1 MYSRRCIATTLTTVL
16 VIGLLVLL
24 IANSVNLLVF
34 DIIAAQENSTDTIIE
49 NKTGTRSV
57 LRSTLSQGYA
67 LANQI
72 TVTTDKQTYDPGE
85 TVNITIKNVGTQP
98 IHFSGVDS
106 DIKIT
111 NQESGKSFIPSPLL
125 LTALIPSGS
134 SKIVVWNQQDYV
146 GQQVGSGNYTALVSI
161 GQLAA
166 NTTFAISPK

>member
-85 TVNITIKNVGTQP
+85 TVNITIKNFGTQP

-111 NQESGKSFIPSPLL
+111 NRESGKSFIPSPLL

-146 GQQVGSGNYTALVSI
+146 GQLVGSGNYTALVSI
-161 GQLAA
+161 GQIAA
-166 NTTFAISPK
+166 NTTFAISP

>member
-72 TVTTDKQTYDPGE
+72 TVTTDKQAYDPGE

-161 GQLAA
+161 GQLTA
-166 NTTFAISPK
+166 NTTFAISP

>member
-1 MYSRRCIATTLTTVL
+1 MYSRRCIPTTLTTVL

-34 DIIAAQENSTDTIIE
+34 DIIVAQENSTDTIIE
-49 NKTGTRSV
+49 NRTSARSV

-72 TVTTDKQTYDPGE
+72 TVTTDKQTYEPGE

-134 SKIVVWNQQDYV
+134 SKIVVWNQQDYI
-146 GQQVGSGNYTALVSI
+146 GQQVGSGNYTAFVSI

-166 NTTFAISPK
+166 NTTFAITPK

>member
-125 LTALIPSGS
+125 LTALIPSG
-134 SKIVVWNQQDYV
+134 
-146 GQQVGSGNYTALVSI
+146 
-161 GQLAA
+161 
-166 NTTFAISPK
+166 

>member
-146 GQQVGSGNYTALVSI
+146 GQQVGSGSYTALVSI

-166 NTTFAISPK
+166 NTTFAISP

>member
-24 IANSVNLLVF
+24 TANSVNLLVF
-34 DIIAAQENSTDTIIE
+34 DIIGAQENSTDTIIE

-72 TVTTDKQTYDPGE
+72 TVTTDKQTYEPGE

-134 SKIVVWNQQDYV
+134 SKIVVWNQQDYI
-146 GQQVGSGNYTALVSI
+146 GQQVGSGNYIALVSI

-166 NTTFAISPK
+166 NTTFAISP

>member
-161 GQLAA
+161 GQ
-166 NTTFAISPK
+166 FSC

>member
-166 NTTFAISPK
+166 NTTFAISR

>member
-1 MYSRRCIATTLTTVL
+1 MYSRRLIVTTLTTVL

-24 IANSVNLLVF
+24 TANSVDLLVF
-34 DIIAAQENSTDTIIE
+34 DIIGAQENSTETIIE
-49 NKTGTRSV
+49 NRTGARSV

-72 TVTTDKQTYDPGE
+72 IVTTDKQTYEPGE

-106 DIKIT
+106 DIEIT

-125 LTALIPSGS
+125 LTALLPSGS
-134 SKIVVWNQQDYV
+134 SKIVVWNQQDYI

-166 NTTFAISPK
+166 NTTFGISP

>member
-1 MYSRRCIATTLTTVL
+1 MYSLRCIATTLTTVL
-16 VIGLLVLL
+16 VIDLLVIL

-34 DIIAAQENSTDTIIE
+34 DITGAQENSTDTIIE
-49 NKTGTRSV
+49 NNTGTRSV
-57 LRSTLSQGYA
+57 LRSTQSQGYA

-72 TVTTDKQTYDPGE
+72 TVTTDKQTYEPGE
-85 TVNITIKNVGTQP
+85 IVNITIKNVGTQP

-134 SKIVVWNQQDYV
+134 SKIVVWNQQDYI

-161 GQLAA
+161 GRLAD
-166 NTTFAISPK
+166 NTTFAISP

>member
-1 MYSRRCIATTLTTVL
+1 MYSRRCIATTLTTIL
-16 VIGLLVLL
+16 VVDLSVLL

-34 DIIAAQENSTDTIIE
+34 DIIGAQENSPDTINE
-49 NKTGTRSV
+49 NRTGTRSV
-57 LRSTLSQGYA
+57 LRSTQSQGYA

-72 TVTTDKQTYDPGE
+72 TVTTDKQTYEPGE

-111 NQESGKSFIPSPLL
+111 NQASGKSFIPSPLL

-134 SKIVVWNQQDYV
+134 SKIVVWNQQDYI

-161 GQLAA
+161 GQVAA
-166 NTTFAISPK
+166 NTSFGISP

>member
-1 MYSRRCIATTLTTVL
+1 MYSRRCISTTLTTVL

-24 IANSVNLLVF
+24 TANSVNLLVF
-34 DIIAAQENSTDTIIE
+34 DIIGAQENSTDTIIE
-49 NKTGTRSV
+49 NNTSTRSV
-57 LRSTLSQGYA
+57 LRSTQSQGYA

-72 TVTTDKQTYDPGE
+72 TVTTDKQTYEPGE
-85 TVNITIKNVGTQP
+85 IVNITIKNVGTQP

-134 SKIVVWNQQDYV
+134 SKIVVWNQQDYI

-161 GQLAA
+161 GRLAD
-166 NTTFAISPK
+166 NTTFAISP

>member
-57 LRSTLSQGYA
+57 LRSTQSQGYA

-72 TVTTDKQTYDPGE
+72 TVTTDKQTYEPGE

-166 NTTFAISPK
+166 NTTFAISP

>member
-1 MYSRRCIATTLTTVL
+1 MYSRRCIATRLTTVL

-24 IANSVNLLVF
+24 IANSINLLVF

-166 NTTFAISPK
+166 NTTFAISP

>member
-1 MYSRRCIATTLTTVL
+1 MYSRRCLATTLTTAL
-16 VIGLLVLL
+16 VVGLLVLL

-34 DIIAAQENSTDTIIE
+34 DIIGAQENSTDTIIE

-57 LRSTLSQGYA
+57 LRSTQSQGYA

-72 TVTTDKQTYDPGE
+72 TVTTDKQIYEPGE
-85 TVNITIKNVGTQP
+85 IVNITIKNVGTQP

-134 SKIVVWNQQDYV
+134 SKIVVWNQQDYI

-161 GQLAA
+161 GRLAD
-166 NTTFAISPK
+166 NTTFAISP

>member
-161 GQLAA
+161 GQLVC
-166 NTTFAISPK
+166 

>member
-1 MYSRRCIATTLTTVL
+1 
-16 VIGLLVLL
+16 LVLL

-34 DIIAAQENSTDTIIE
+34 NIMGAQENSNDTIIE

-57 LRSTLSQGYA
+57 LRSALSQGYA

-111 NQESGKSFIPSPLL
+111 NRESGKSFIPSPLL

-146 GQQVGSGNYTALVSI
+146 GQLVGSGNYTALVSI

-166 NTTFAISPK
+166 NTTFAISP

>member
-72 TVTTDKQTYDPGE
+72 TVTTDKQTYEPGE

-146 GQQVGSGNYTALVSI
+146 GQQVGSGNYTALISI

-166 NTTFAISPK
+166 NTTFAISP

>member
-1 MYSRRCIATTLTTVL
+1 MYSRKCIATTLTTVL

-24 IANSVNLLVF
+24 TANSVNLLVF
-34 DIIAAQENSTDTIIE
+34 DIIGAQENSTDTIIE
-49 NKTGTRSV
+49 NRTGTRSV

-72 TVTTDKQTYDPGE
+72 TVTTDKQTYEPGE

-134 SKIVVWNQQDYV
+134 SKIVVWNQQDYI

-161 GQLAA
+161 GQVAA
-166 NTTFAISPK
+166 NTSFGISP

>member
-1 MYSRRCIATTLTTVL
+1 MYSRRCLATTLTTVL
-16 VIGLLVLL
+16 VIGVLVLL

-34 DIIAAQENSTDTIIE
+34 DFVDAQENSTDTIIK

-57 LRSTLSQGYA
+57 LRSTQSQGYV

-72 TVTTDKQTYDPGE
+72 AVTTDKQTYEPGE
-85 TVNITIKNVGTQP
+85 MVNITIKNVGTQP
-98 IHFSGVDS
+98 IHFSGVNS
-106 DIKIT
+106 DIRIT

-125 LTALIPSGS
+125 LTALIPSSS
-134 SKIVVWNQQDYV
+134 SKIVVWNQQDYI

-166 NTTFAISPK
+166 NTTFAISP

>member
-1 MYSRRCIATTLTTVL
+1 MYSRRCIATTFTTVL

-57 LRSTLSQGYA
+57 LRSALSQGYA

-111 NQESGKSFIPSPLL
+111 NRESGKSFIPSPLL

-146 GQQVGSGNYTALVSI
+146 GQQVGSGSYTALVSI

-166 NTTFAISPK
+166 NTTFAISP

>member
-34 DIIAAQENSTDTIIE
+34 DIIGAQENSTDTNIG

-57 LRSTLSQGYA
+57 LRSTQSQGYA

-72 TVTTDKQTYDPGE
+72 TVTTDKQTYEPGE
-85 TVNITIKNVGTQP
+85 IVNITIKNVGTQP
-98 IHFSGVDS
+98 IHFSGIDS

-111 NQESGKSFIPSPLL
+111 NQETGKSIVPSPML
-125 LTALIPSGS
+125 LTSLIPSGA
-134 SKIVVWNQQDYV
+134 SKIVAWNQQDYI
-146 GQQVGSGNYTALVSI
+146 GQQVDSGNYTALVSI
-161 GQLAA
+161 GQLAS
-166 NTTFAISPK
+166 NTTFAIYP

>member
-24 IANSVNLLVF
+24 FANSVNLLVF

-161 GQLAA
+161 GQLTA
-166 NTTFAISPK
+166 NTTFAISP

>member
-1 MYSRRCIATTLTTVL
+1 MYSRRCLATTLTTVL
-16 VIGLLVLL
+16 VIGLLALL
-24 IANSVNLLVF
+24 TANSVNLLVF
-34 DIIAAQENSTDTIIE
+34 DIIGAQENSTDTIIE
-49 NKTGTRSV
+49 NSTGARSV

-67 LANQI
+67 VANQI
-72 TVTTDKQTYDPGE
+72 TVTTDKQTYEPGE
-85 TVNITIKNVGTQP
+85 IVNITIKNVGTQP

-134 SKIVVWNQQDYV
+134 SKIVVWNQQDYM

-166 NTTFAISPK
+166 NTTFAISP

>member
-24 IANSVNLLVF
+24 TANSVNLLVF
-34 DIIAAQENSTDTIIE
+34 DIIGAQENSTDTIIE
-49 NKTGTRSV
+49 NMTSTRSV
-57 LRSTLSQGYA
+57 LRSTLNQGYA

-72 TVTTDKQTYDPGE
+72 TVTTDKQTYEPGE

-134 SKIVVWNQQDYV
+134 SKIVVWNQQDYI
-146 GQQVGSGNYTALVSI
+146 GQQVGSGNYIALVSI

-166 NTTFAISPK
+166 NTTFAISP

>member
-1 MYSRRCIATTLTTVL
+1 MYSRRCIATTFTTVL
-16 VIGLLVLL
+16 IIGLLVLL
-24 IANSVNLLVF
+24 IAKSVSLLVF
-34 DIIAAQENSTDTIIE
+34 DIIGAQENSNDTIIE

-57 LRSTLSQGYA
+57 LRSALSQGYA

-111 NQESGKSFIPSPLL
+111 NRESGKSFIPSPLL

-146 GQQVGSGNYTALVSI
+146 GQLVGSGNYTALVSI
-161 GQLAA
+161 GQIAA
-166 NTTFAISPK
+166 NTTFAISP

>member
-161 GQLAA
+161 GHLAA
-166 NTTFAISPK
+166 NTTFAISP

>member
-49 NKTGTRSV
+49 NKPGTRSV

-146 GQQVGSGNYTALVSI
+146 GKQVGYGNYTALVSI

-166 NTTFAISPK
+166 NTTFAISP

>member
-146 GQQVGSGNYTALVSI
+146 GKQVGYGNYTALVSI

-166 NTTFAISPK
+166 NTTFAISP

>member
-161 GQLAA
+161 GKLAA
-166 NTTFAISPK
+166 NTTFAISP

>member
-1 MYSRRCIATTLTTVL
+1 MYSCRCIATTLTTVL

-111 NQESGKSFIPSPLL
+111 NQEAGKSFIPSPLL

-166 NTTFAISPK
+166 NTTFAISP